1 MLILR
6 GDEECFS
13 SSEVGLVRICGVIG
27 SENVDMS
34 SDKVGENLTR
44 RKFKVF
50 WARFVLPGL
59 VGS

>member
-1 MLILR
+1 MV
-6 GDEECFS
+6 GECSS
-13 SSEVGLVRICGVIG
+13 SSEVGLVRTCGAIG

-44 RKFKVF
+44 RKLKVS
-50 WARFVLPGL
+50 WVRFVLPGL